1 MTLFAAVD
9 LGGTTTSAG
18 LAGADGK
25 FVAMHEIPTESYRG
39 PEDVLARIAAML
51 KEMFAAHG
59 KPVAVGM
66 GVPGMV
72 DVKRGITRFLP
83 NMPTH
88 WRDVP
93 AGEILSQAVGCP
105 VSLLND
111 VRMATLGELKFGR
124 GRDVDTMAFFALGT
138 GVGGGIVI
146 DGKLRLGPLGAAGEL
161 GHLTL
166 LPDGPL
172 CGCGNRG
179 CLEALASG
187 PALRGE
193 AVRMMLSGHSP
204 RLNEMVNGDVGK
216 VTPKEIGAA
225 AREGD
230 TGAKEAIANAAHW
243 LGIAV
248 VNVVTTIH
256 PQLVVLGGGVAKL
269 DDLLL
274 NPVQNMIRERVRMFP
289 TDDIRVERSALDD
302 LAGMYGGIALA
313 QQTSVQT

>member
-1 MTLFAAVD
+1 MTLYASVD

-18 LAGADGK
+18 LAGDDGE
-25 FVAMHEIPTESYRG
+25 FIAMRDIPTESYHG
-39 PEDVLARIAAML
+39 PEDVLKRIAAML
-51 KEMFAAHG
+51 KEMSKDAG
-59 KPVAVGM
+59 EPLAVGM

-72 DVKRGITRFLP
+72 DVSEGITRFLP
-83 NMPTH
+83 NMSTH

-93 AGEILSQAVGCP
+93 AATILSKAVGCP
-105 VSLLND
+105 VYLLND
-111 VRMATLGELKFGR
+111 VRMATLGELKYGR
-124 GRDVDTMAFFALGT
+124 GRDVNSMAFFALGT

-204 RLNEMVNGDVGK
+204 RLYEMVNGDVGK

-230 TGAKEAIANAAHW
+230 TGAKEAIAHVAHW

-248 VNVVTTIH
+248 VNTVITLH
-256 PQLVVLGGGVAKL
+256 PQLVVLGGGIALL

-274 NPVQNMIRERVRMFP
+274 DPVRKMIHERVKMFP
-289 TDDIRVERSALDD
+289 TEGVRVERSSLDD
-302 LAGMYGGIALA
+302 LAGMYGGLALA
-313 QQTSVQT
+313 KQGGA

>member
-1 MTLFAAVD
+1 MTVYASVD
-9 LGGTTTSAG
+9 LGGTTVSAG
-18 LAGADGK
+18 LAGDDGQ
-25 FVAMHEIPTESYRG
+25 FIALRDIPTESYRG
-39 PEDVLARIAAML
+39 PKDVLARIGAMIKDLSKDTGLPAAI
-51 KEMFAAHG
+51 
-59 KPVAVGM
+59 GM
-66 GVPGMV
+66 GVPGLV
-72 DVKRGITRFLP
+72 DVMNGVTTFLP

-88 WRDVP
+88 WKNVP
-93 AGEILSQAVGCP
+93 AAEILSQAVGCP
-105 VSLLND
+105 VYLLND
-111 VRMATLGELKFGR
+111 VRMATLGELKYGR
-124 GRDVDTMAFFALGT
+124 GRDVDSMAFFALGT

-146 DGKLRLGPLGAAGEL
+146 DGKLRLGSVGAAGEL

-204 RLNEMVNGDVGK
+204 RLFEMVNGDVGK

-230 TGAKEAIANAAHW
+230 TGAKEAIAHAAHW

-248 VNVVTTIH
+248 VNVVITLH
-256 PQLVVLGGGVAKL
+256 PQLVVLGGGISLL
-269 DDLLL
+269 DDLLID
-274 NPVQNMIRERVRMFP
+274 PVQQMIRDRVRMIP
-289 TDDIRVERSALDD
+289 PETVRVERSSLED
-302 LAGMYGGIALA
+302 LAGMHGGIALA
-313 QQTSVQT
+313 QLGGVKP

>member
-1 MTLFAAVD
+1 MTVFASVD
-9 LGGTTTSAG
+9 LGGTTVSAG
-18 LAGADGK
+18 LAGMDGQ
-25 FVAMHEIPTESYRG
+25 FVAMRDIPTESYRG
-39 PEDVLARIAAML
+39 AEDVLARIAVMVKDLCAETGL
-51 KEMFAAHG
+51 PAAI
-59 KPVAVGM
+59 GM
-66 GVPGMV
+66 GVPGLV
-72 DVKRGITRFLP
+72 DVANGVTKFLP

-93 AGEILSQAVGCP
+93 AAAILSQAVGCP
-105 VSLLND
+105 VYLLND
-111 VRMATLGELKFGR
+111 VRMATLGELKYGR
-124 GRDVDTMAFFALGT
+124 GRDVDSMAFFALGT
-138 GVGGGIVI
+138 GVGGGVVI

-179 CLEALASG
+179 CLEALSSG

-193 AVRMMLSGHSP
+193 AVRLMLSGHSP
-204 RLNEMVNGDVGK
+204 RLFEMVNGDVGK

-230 TGAKEAIANAAHW
+230 TGAKEAIAHAAHW

-248 VNVVTTIH
+248 VNVVIALH
-256 PQLVVLGGGVAKL
+256 PQLVVLGGGVSKL

-274 NPVQNMIRERVRMFP
+274 EPVKQMLRDRIHMFP
-289 TDDIRVERSALDD
+289 PETVRVERSSLDD

-313 QQTSVQT
+313 QLGGVKP

>member
-1 MTLFAAVD
+1 MTLYASVD
-9 LGGTTTSAG
+9 LGGTSTSAG
-18 LAGADGK
+18 LAGDDGK
-25 FVAMHEIPTESYRG
+25 FVAMRDIPTESYRG

-51 KEMFAAHG
+51 KDMSKDVGE
-59 KPVAVGM
+59 PVAVGM

-72 DVKRGITRFLP
+72 DVSQGVTRFLP

-88 WRDVP
+88 WPDVP
-93 AGEILSQAVGCP
+93 AASILTKALGCP
-105 VSLLND
+105 VYLLND
-111 VRMATLGELKFGR
+111 VRMATLGELKYGR
-124 GRDVDTMAFFALGT
+124 GRDVDSMAFFALGT

-204 RLNEMVNGDVGK
+204 RLYEMVNGDVGK

-225 AREGD
+225 ARAGD
-230 TGAKEAIANAAHW
+230 TGAKEAIAHAAHW

-248 VNVVTTIH
+248 VNTVITLH
-256 PQLVVLGGGVAKL
+256 PQLVVLGGGIALL

-274 NPVQNMIRERVRMFP
+274 DPVRKMIHDRVKMFP
-289 TDDIRVERSALDD
+289 TDSIRVERSSLDD
-302 LAGMYGGIALA
+302 LAGMYGGLALA
-313 QQTSVQT
+313 QLGGM